1 MSTFRD
7 DDNWDS
13 CDDDGD
19 DDGGGD
25 DDDGD
30 DDDRDSCDDDREDFD
45 LGASDLIKLSCLLC
59 HSWGR
64 KSISYHFDKKNIS
77 NVIIDSQNCTTYNL
91 EQPQPSANKILKVC
105 TWEGDPVSIVG

>member
-19 DDGGGD
+19 DDGGDD

-64 KSISYHFDKKNIS
+64 KSISYHFDKKKHFKCNHRFTKLHS
-77 NVIIDSQNCTTYNL
+77 PNL
-91 EQPQPSANKILKVC
+91 QPIRY
-105 TWEGDPVSIVG
+105 